1 MGYDKEE
8 KETYFQIQPY
18 SEKSKKYNLKT
29 KLRMEFVNFNLKKYT
44 QSGAAHRWA
53 TVNFYF

>member
-44 QSGAAHRWA
+44 QSGAAHR
-53 TVNFYF
+53 